1 MRNVMQVR
9 SNKFFLKLL
18 FIALFFFI
26 NQTAHALLDNVVYL
40 FAHGLYN
47 DYTLAYYY
55 ENIRR
60 PHELSIMDNEL
71 RLGHIP
77 GCNYRWTVDDAN
89 DMRLWI
95 LQQPLH
101 SFNFPDATRKGFD
114 GNQTSLGQENE
125 ILALANAYGHI
136 KHNNVVVM
144 GYSRGA
150 ATVLNWLG
158 TKKPTNIAAAIVESP
173 YDSITNALD
182 FFCKNAGVGWIP
194 YGILYTSPNLFFGKF
209 DYKGVFPIKVI
220 QHLDP
225 AMPLLIIASL
235 EDALVPAASTATLYT
250 RLLQYD
256 YPHVYFL
263 LLNKGKHGYL
273 LEDQDAHY
281 YLNAVHAF
289 YKKYDLP
296 HNAAFAAAGQKILSQ
311 CQPSKK
317 EVDEALKNKKSFISY

>member
-1 MRNVMQVR
+1 MHNIKTFV
-9 SNKFFLKLL
+9 LTLL
-18 FIALFFFI
+18 MASSTLLG
-26 NQTAHALLDNVVYL
+26 HLDNVAYL

-60 PHELSIMDNEL
+60 PHELYIINNNEL
-71 RLGHIP
+71 GLGHIN
-77 GCNYRWTVDDAN
+77 GCNYRWKIEDQN

-101 SFNFPDATRKGFD
+101 TFNFPDATRKGFD
-114 GNQTSLGQENE
+114 GHQTSLGQDNE
-125 ILALANAYGHI
+125 IKALANAYEHI
-136 KHNNVVVM
+136 KHENVVVM

-158 TKKPTNIAAAIVESP
+158 TKKPTNVVAAIVESP

-194 YGILYTSPNLFFGKF
+194 YSILYSSPNLFFGKF

-225 AMPLLIIASL
+225 HIPLLIIASL
-235 EDALVPAASTATLYT
+235 EDALVPATSTATLYT
-250 RLLQYD
+250 RLLQLD
-256 YPHVYFL
+256 HPHVYFL
-263 LLNKGKHGYL
+263 LLNKGKHGHL
-273 LEDQDAHY
+273 LEDHDAHY
-281 YLNAVHAF
+281 YLNTVHAF
-289 YKKYDLP
+289 YKKYNLP
-296 HNAAFAAAGQKILSQ
+296 HNSAFAAQGEKILSQ

>member
-1 MRNVMQVR
+1 MRNFKM
-9 SNKFFLKLL
+9 
-18 FIALFFFI
+18 IALS
-26 NQTAHALLDNVVYL
+26 LLLCCVPLFAELENVVYL

-60 PHELSIMDNEL
+60 PHELYIINNNEL
-71 RLGHIP
+71 GLGHIP
-77 GCNYRWTVDDAN
+77 NHTYRWQIEDQN

-101 SFNFPDATRKGFD
+101 TFNFPDATRKGFD

-125 ILALANAYGHI
+125 IKALANAYEFI
-136 KHNNVVVM
+136 KHDNVVVM

-158 TKKPTNIAAAIVESP
+158 TRKPANVVAAIVESP

-194 YGILYTSPNLFFGKF
+194 YSILYTSPNLFFGKF
-209 DYKGVFPIKVI
+209 DYKGVFPIKVV
-220 QHLDP
+220 QHLDTRI
-225 AMPLLIIASL
+225 PLLIIASL
-235 EDALVPAASTATLYT
+235 EDALVPASSTALIYT
-250 RLLQYD
+250 RLLQYQHE
-256 YPHVYFL
+256 HVYFL
-263 LLNKGKHGYL
+263 LLEKGTHGYL
-273 LEDQDAHY
+273 LESNDAHI
-281 YLNAVHAF
+281 YLNTVHAF
-289 YKKYDLP
+289 YQKYHLP
-296 HNAAFAAAGQKILSQ
+296 HNKAFAAQGKAILAQ

-317 EVDEALKNKKSFISY
+317 EVDEALKSKKSFIKR

>member
-1 MRNVMQVR
+1 MR
-9 SNKFFLKLL
+9 SLKLFILLL
-18 FIALFFFI
+18 FLTNMRLNAY
-26 NQTAHALLDNVVYL
+26 LDNVVYL

-60 PHELSIMDNEL
+60 PHELYIINNNEL
-71 RLGHIP
+71 GLGHIN
-77 GCNYRWTVDDAN
+77 GCSYRWQIDNPD

-101 SFNFPDATRKGFD
+101 TFNFPDATRKGFD

-125 ILALANAYGHI
+125 IKALANAYEHI
-136 KHNNVVVM
+136 KHNNVVIM

-150 ATVLNWLG
+150 ATVINFLG
-158 TKKPTNIAAAIVESP
+158 TRKPSNIAAAIVESP

-194 YGILYTSPNLFFGKF
+194 YSILYSSPNLFFGKF
-209 DYKGVFPIKVI
+209 DYKGIFPIKVV
-220 QHLDP
+220 QHLDKNIP
-225 AMPLLIIASL
+225 ILIIASL
-235 EDALVPAASTATLYT
+235 EDALVPAYSTASLYT
-250 RLLQYD
+250 RLLQHD
-256 YPHVYFL
+256 HPHVYLL

-289 YKKYDLP
+289 YKEFDLP
-296 HNAAFAAAGQKILSQ
+296 HNSAFAAAGQKILSQ

-317 EVDEALKNKKSFISY
+317 EVDEALKSKKSFISY

>member
-1 MRNVMQVR
+1 MRM
-9 SNKFFLKLL
+9 LKIIIALLL
-18 FIALFFFI
+18 FAPCTGV
-26 NQTAHALLDNVVYL
+26 NALLDNVVYL

-60 PHELSIMDNEL
+60 PHELRIIDDEL
-71 RLGHIP
+71 HLHHVP
-77 GCNYRWTVDDAN
+77 GCNYRWKIEDPDDK
-89 DMRLWI
+89 RLWV

-114 GNQTSLGQENE
+114 GHQTSLGQENE
-125 ILALANAYGHI
+125 ITALANAYGHI
-136 KHNNVVVM
+136 KHHNIVVM

-158 TKKPTNIAAAIVESP
+158 SRKPTNVAAAIVESP

-209 DYKGVFPIKVI
+209 DYKGIFPIKVI
-220 QHLDP
+220 QRIDTTL
-225 AMPLLIIASL
+225 PLLIIASL
-235 EDALVPAASTATLYT
+235 EDALVPASSTAALYT
-250 RLLQYD
+250 RLLQHD

-273 LEDQDAHY
+273 LEDQEAHV
-281 YLNAVHAF
+281 YLNTVHAF
-289 YKKYDLP
+289 YKEYDLP
-296 HNAAFAAAGQKILSQ
+296 HNQAFAAQGEKILAQ

-317 EVDEALKNKKSFISY
+317 EVDEALKNKKSFIRY